1 MGTWPGLFLRSFV
14 LAHTVNEFI
23 IVLESSTIPLIGQT
37 LNPELIKRGVNLNAS
52 YEIRTGVA
60 KIDILNGR
68 RLIENRQRTQ
78 KQPGTHRKQCSSNL
92 PPHSNLHPDNK
103 LQ

>member
-1 MGTWPGLFLRSFV
+1 MGKWPGLFLWSFV

-37 LNPELIKRGVNLNAS
+37 LNPELIKRGGNLNAS

-68 RLIENRQRTQ
+68 RLIENRQSNQ
-78 KQPGTHRKQCSSNL
+78 KPKEQPSTHRKQCSSNL
-92 PPHSNLHPDNK
+92 PPHSNLHP
-103 LQ
+103 